1 MSKYRTF
8 LNQARL
14 TKDEYYNYKKQ
25 NKKFTDELYPPND
38 TSIYS
43 QTLTGEFRD
52 KRSGQKLKESLD
64 SLLMKDDKKLTIE
77 WERISDRPYYND
89 IYNDKI
95 SHEQIEQGS
104 LGDCY
109 LISLLASISHF
120 PELIIGKKDKDTPH
134 ILYNYDFGD
143 IGYYEIMF
151 FIDGEYTIVIID
163 DYIPFVKDKGIIIFA
178 NSSENYF
185 WVNLVEKAYSKI
197 CGGYTSMD
205 LLSMEGNKNKE
216 CYDHFQV
223 FTGFKYN
230 KFPFYEEKDDKFILN
245 KKKADEILKIIEE
258 NLGNKNNKKFNS
270 IITTGTPDENK
281 GLFLEENYIPYQHS
295 FSILDFKKIKIN
307 KNKDEM
313 ILLLLN
319 NPWGRNVY
327 NEGIGPYCLENL
339 NEATINLKPYIEHNL
354 NSEDGCFWIDYNSF
368 LKNYISINV
377 CKIPCNY
384 FCINFDLNQKE
395 NYELPLMYKLNIEKK
410 TNIFFNINMTLSEE
424 IRNGNDYIYLMKL
437 LIINKIDDK
446 GKIIQTFNY
455 TTGIEDMQQEFDF
468 DAGNYI
474 IWLYIPKRYFPESD
488 KINARFMISAS
499 NKFKIDFLDYDTDF
513 KYIMNLSQIIFE
525 QKNKERINEKE
536 DKMIKCIIDCKSL
549 DGLLIVYFANNT
561 EDKKI
566 ECEPETDCSGFA
578 PLNYNKDI
586 NFKKI
591 NATLLPGENIYY
603 VGISTLKK
611 SAFSVEKINMKY
623 SECKEKKLNKTEFNF
638 SEYMNKGANKNIKI
652 SSVKYRTN
660 SYCYIRT
667 NFNKNQEKR
676 DGDKIFNFFLNL
688 MIEKLKSKNLSQE
701 KIKLIS
707 QNAWNKMNE
716 KEKEKIIKKYDKK
729 KKELK
734 NTILKMQVLKYIKR
748 NSFAL
753 ENKKLNQ
760 MDKDIINMKTKTRLS
775 HQFQFAKF
783 EDDLDQL
790 EIRIKNILPKI
801 DYLKSTEKDEIELDK
816 YIDKQNK
823 ISTELKKL
831 LNEKITLET
840 GQKIEQKKIELVKEY
855 EPLYKKMLDYFKK
868 HDENMKLYNE
878 ISKEGAILLEAV
890 KEQVD
895 IYNTK
900 KLNLK
905 KELNSLIEKFYNL
918 MDEIKKLKLIEINE
932 KCNKEV
938 AKAKDFFEDIK
949 QIQNKLS
956 NFVDEFKD
964 NIKNKQNEFLPKEK
978 YDILNNKQ
986 NELNETI
993 NKLKEKE
1000 KDYEHLLTLIH
1011 EENDLIKN
1019 CENITNSLTKENI
1032 KESLNKL
1039 ENYEKQINQLV
1050 EKVNNFQSNINN
1062 IVGLFNSFI
1071 KESNDVRKQTSEIC
1085 DKFKENKVPPSE
1097 NMKTIVQKINELDEG
1112 FNQLKIK
1119 QILEKNKNELL
1130 PNWTKVN
1137 DTFNLSI
1144 QKIKSLSNDI
1154 AQKNNVKINQENVEI
1169 NNEKNKEIKDKVNKD
1184 LSLLEK
1190 EQNDIKKTCDKIKKD
1205 KIKLI
1210 EDFNN
1215 ISKEEE
1221 KTLNDIKQVFNN
1233 DIKNIDMQNIQ
1244 KNIEKYKAF
1253 NEKYKELGSKV
1264 NKMSEECKSLFDSYN
1279 SFIKIEETNR
1289 KKIYDN
1295 VHILYDNKIGI
1306 EQNIEKIMK
1315 TTNEIFDEIE
1325 KMKINELNGLFKN
1338 QVVEKFKDMQSI
1350 MSAISQIGK
1359 NK

>member
-354 NSEDGCFWIDYNSF
+354 DSEDGCFWIDYNSF

-410 TNIFFNINMTLSEE
+410 ANIFFNINMTLSEE

-474 IWLYIPKRYFPESD
+474 IWLYIPKRYFPESH

-536 DKMIKCIIDCKSL
+536 DKMLKCIIDCKSL

-561 EDKKI
+561 QDKKI

-623 SECKEKKLNKTEFNF
+623 LECKEKKLNKTEFNF

-1000 KDYEHLLTLIH
+1000 KDYEHLLTLIQ

-1032 KESLNKL
+1032 KESLKKL